1 MQDQNPVDSRYKAAK
16 VSQEHFVGLPTEPA
30 DDPLQETPELN
41 KENNEAILTSNQ
53 LEFQAKP
60 TA

>member
-1 MQDQNPVDSRYKAAK
+1 M
-16 VSQEHFVGLPTEPA
+16 SQEHFVGLPTEPA